1 VYAYNECTS
10 DVRTTYLYC
19 SNTHCNVQSGGV
31 PYAMLL
37 LGFSGWPALAWRLR
51 FSSDRP
57 SAHIM
62 VLGEVPQ
69 VETRAQLDLPH
80 IGRLD
85 HVAVILG
92 E

>member
-1 VYAYNECTS
+1 
-10 DVRTTYLYC
+10 
-19 SNTHCNVQSGGV
+19 
-31 PYAMLL
+31 
-37 LGFSGWPALAWRLR
+37 
-51 FSSDRP
+51 
-57 SAHIM
+57 M